1 MLLGGRSCKL
11 NWVETKIVTGSLR
24 LLLLYC
30 VCVCVCVQ
38 GKRGLTELGEIN
50 CQQCLLYKYVQQ
62 R

>member
-1 MLLGGRSCKL
+1 MTEIV
-11 NWVETKIVTGSLR
+11 NVEWWECESEGVS
-24 LLLLYC
+24 
-30 VCVCVCVQ
+30 VQ